1 MKINFSIFLLFLC
14 TYVQAQEIDCKVTI
28 NSSQLEMTNL
38 ASGDK
43 QIFPQIEQAI
53 KNFMNTQRWTT
64 DIFSEK
70 EKIKCNLSITL
81 LKVKNQYSYSGNAQF
96 QVTRPIYGTTYETVL
111 LQYID
116 RNFEFSFA
124 PEERTMLFNEQT
136 YINNLTSTLAYYSL
150 IAVSLDYDS
159 FSKFGGNPYIE
170 RAFNVA
176 NVAGNAIK
184 GPWLSDSDPRSRF
197 HFVENLRNQIVNPY
211 REGFYTYHRLVLD
224 DFANNTPEKRKL
236 VLEFLNT
243 IKTIS
248 TAKPQALLIRNFFD
262 SKAVELVNIFSASE
276 KPEKQEVYKL
286 LTQLDP
292 TKSETYRQILK

>member
-1 MKINFSIFLLFLC
+1 MKIKIFLFLLFVSINLK
-14 TYVQAQEIDCKVTI
+14 AQEINCKVTI
-28 NSSQLEMTNL
+28 NTSGLDVNV
-38 ASGDK
+38 SGDK
-43 QIFPQIEQAI
+43 QIFIQIEEAI

-64 DIFSEK
+64 DIFTEK
-70 EKIKCNLSITL
+70 EKLKCNLNINL

-96 QVTRPIYGTTYETVL
+96 QVIRPIYGSTYETVL
-111 LQYID
+111 LQFID

-150 IAVSLDYDS
+150 IALSLDYDS
-159 FSKFGGNPYIE
+159 FSKLGGNTYIE

-197 HFVENLRNQIVNPY
+197 HLVENLRNQIVSPY
-211 REGFYTYHRLVLD
+211 REGFYTYHRLILD
-224 DFANNTPEKRKL
+224 DFANNTPEKRKQ
-236 VLEFLNT
+236 VIAFLNT
-243 IKTIS
+243 IKTVS
-248 TAKPQALLIRNFFD
+248 SAKPQALLIRNFFD
-262 SKAVELVNIFSASE
+262 SKANELVNIFSASE

-292 TKSETYRQILK
+292 TKSETYRLILK

>member
-1 MKINFSIFLLFLC
+1 MKIKLFAFFLFSCIHL
-14 TYVQAQEIDCKVTI
+14 YAQEIDCKVSI
-28 NSSQLEMTNL
+28 NTSGLSVNV
-38 ASGDK
+38 SGDK
-43 QIFPQIEQAI
+43 QVFVQIEQAI

-96 QVTRPIYGTTYETVL
+96 QVTRPIYGTTYETVIM
-111 LQYID
+111 QYID

-136 YINNLTSTLAYYSL
+136 YLNNLTSTLAYYSL
-150 IAVSLDYDS
+150 IAISLDYDS
-159 FSKFGGNPYIE
+159 YSKFGGNPYIE
-170 RAFNVA
+170 RAYNVA

-184 GPWLSDSDPRSRF
+184 GPWMPDSDPRSRF

-211 REGFYTYHRLVLD
+211 REGFYNYHRLILD
-224 DFANNTPEKRKL
+224 DFSNNTPEKRKL

-243 IKTIS
+243 IKTVS

-262 SKAVELVNIFSASE
+262 SKSAELVNIFSASE

-292 TKSETYRQILK
+292 TKAETYRQILK